1 MEAEQQHLALRH
13 RAAKGPS
20 FGRLDLM
27 IVQVQK
33 VVAKEQSLVR
43 ALDSGEH
50 SRDGTFFPTIDI
62 GELHTERSSLWV
74 K

>member
-1 MEAEQQHLALRH
+1 
-13 RAAKGPS
+13 
-20 FGRLDLM
+20 M